1 MATSGLLSYCDNDSG
16 HKCTNYMAYAAII
29 MILIL
34 VSEFIEW
41 LFHPSIRCSRH
52 LEIIWD
58 KLPKL
63 LDRHPNRVT
72 LFVWLGTWQCHT
84 IVLSSSLTS
93 VVRSLPLLYIYLLYI
108 QTFWFHLPEIL
119 YLLTV

>member
-1 MATSGLLSYCDNDSG
+1 MNNFHNQLRNFDIPTSLNFTSHCPVFISDSKG
-16 HKCTNYMAYAAII
+16 RY
-29 MILIL
+29 LFDQ
-34 VSEFIEW
+34 VSF
-41 LFHPSIRCSRH
+41 
-52 LEIIWD
+52 LERIPD

-63 LDRHPNRVT
+63 LDRHPNGVT

-108 QTFWFHLPEIL
+108 QTFQFHLPEI
-119 YLLTV
+119 